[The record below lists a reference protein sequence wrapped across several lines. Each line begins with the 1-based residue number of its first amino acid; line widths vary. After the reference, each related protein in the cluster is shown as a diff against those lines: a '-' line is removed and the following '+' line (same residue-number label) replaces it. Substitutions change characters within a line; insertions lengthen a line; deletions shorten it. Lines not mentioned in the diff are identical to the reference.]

1 VASYTGTFETGVN
14 GNAVVTGDAGSATQW
29 SEVNDPANVTVTY
42 SNVQFYETLSCA
54 VTCDATG
61 GQGYVGWGT
70 STIVPAFSGTHY
82 GRIYAFYSGARPS
95 ASHFLTRGFTTAGS
109 LAWEIITLNTGI
121 IIMRDA
127 GGTIRC
133 TFTVPVNANAW
144 FRFEWQIVQSTTAG
158 VIEGKLFLSAD
169 SLTVTETKTSTGSF
183 STGTETQRYRFGSVA
198 SNVPNLLVYIDN
210 IMANDTGYPGPLFP
224 PVVSEQNLAPVIYGR
239 GAA

>member
-1 VASYTGTFETGVN
+1 
-14 GNAVVTGDAGSATQW
+14 
-29 SEVNDPANVTVTY
+29 
-42 SNVQFYETLSCA
+42 
-54 VTCDATG
+54 
-61 GQGYVGWGT
+61 
-70 STIVPAFSGTHY
+70 
-82 GRIYAFYSGARPS
+82 
-95 ASHFLTRGFTTAGS
+95 
-109 LAWEIITLNTGI
+109 
-121 IIMRDA
+121 
-127 GGTIRC
+127 
-133 TFTVPVNANAW
+133 
-144 FRFEWQIVQSTTAG
+144 VQSTTAG